1 MATARTVYMA
11 TCDYG
16 NYTLTALGATEAEA
30 KGALLESLEDP
41 AREVGHESAE
51 AMWEYM
57 SGDVSPMTLGK
68 CEWL

>member
-16 NYTLTALGATEAEA
+16 NYTLTALGATEDEA
-30 KGALLESLEDP
+30 KGAVLKSLTDAAQE
-41 AREVGHESAE
+41 AGHKSAE

-57 SGDVSPMTLGK
+57 SGFVSPMTLGK